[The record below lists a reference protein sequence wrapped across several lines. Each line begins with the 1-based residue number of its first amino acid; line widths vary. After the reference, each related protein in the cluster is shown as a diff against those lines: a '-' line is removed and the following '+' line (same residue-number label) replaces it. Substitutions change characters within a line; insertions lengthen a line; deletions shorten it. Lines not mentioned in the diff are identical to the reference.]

1 MTKKLDTVFLEGVE
15 LFGYIGVFDE
25 EKRNGQTFYIDV
37 KLGVDLRNAG
47 RSDVLAQTVSYAEV
61 FTLAE
66 QLMDEARCDLIETYA
81 EQFSEE
87 IFSYFDLV
95 QTVEITVR
103 KPEAPID
110 GRFKAVGVTIR
121 RERDD

>member
-1 MTKKLDTVFLEGVE
+1 MSKELDTVFLEGVE
-15 LFGYIGVFDE
+15 LFGYIGVFED

-37 KLGVDLRNAG
+37 ELGVDLRSAG
-47 RSDVLAQTVSYAEV
+47 RSDILAKTVSYAEV

-66 QLMDEARCDLIETYA
+66 QLMEEARCDLIESYA
-81 EQFSEE
+81 EQLSEE

-95 QTVEITVR
+95 QKTKITVR

-110 GRFKAVGVTIR
+110 GTFRSAGITIR

>member
-1 MTKKLDTVFLEGVE
+1 MSRKLDTVFLEGVE
-15 LFGYIGVFDE
+15 LFGYIGVLEE

-37 KLGVDLRNAG
+37 ELGVDLRDAG
-47 RSDVLAQTVSYAEV
+47 RSDILAKTVNYAEV
-61 FTLAE
+61 FALAE
-66 QLMDEARCDLIETYA
+66 QLMDEARCDLIESYA
-81 EQFSEE
+81 EQLSEE

-95 QTVEITVR
+95 QKTKITIR

-110 GRFKAVGVTIR
+110 GKFRAVGVTIR

>member
-1 MTKKLDTVFLEGVE
+1 MSKKLDTVFLEGIE
-15 LFGYIGVFDE
+15 LFGYIGVLED

-37 KLGVDLRNAG
+37 ELGVDLRNAG
-47 RSDVLAQTVSYAEV
+47 RSDILAHTVNYAEV
-61 FTLAE
+61 FSLAE
-66 QLMDEARCDLIETYA
+66 QLMDEARCDLIESYA
-81 EQFSEE
+81 EQLSEE

-95 QTVEITVR
+95 QTTAITVR

-110 GRFKAVGVTIR
+110 GVFRAAGITIR

>member
-1 MTKKLDTVFLEGVE
+1 MSRKLDTVFLEGIE
-15 LFGYIGVFDE
+15 LFGYIGVLE
-25 EKRNGQTFYIDV
+25 HEKREGQTFYIDIE
-37 KLGVDLRNAG
+37 LGVDLRKAG
-47 RSDVLAQTVSYAEV
+47 RSDILSQTVNYAEV

-66 QLMDEARCDLIETYA
+66 QLMDEARCDLIESYA
-81 EQFSEE
+81 EQLSEE

-95 QTVEITVR
+95 QETAITVR

-110 GRFKAVGVTIR
+110 GKFRAVGVTIR